1 MSDQPIRSEQLDNGL
16 LVTVHDVTRHY
27 FGGYWQVALEVRC
40 EVPLSCKQFSDAAAE
55 SEAQRLLGDSV
66 LFTRRLERMAVP
78 GTEQEAAQAELF
90 SRFEQTIL
98 PFLASSQFP
107 PRFIDAELKQ
117 RSKRVIRGIPCL
129 Q

>member
-1 MSDQPIRSEQLDNGL
+1 MSDQSVRSDQLDNGL

-40 EVPLSCKQFSDAAAE
+40 EVPVSSKKFADAAEEAE
-55 SEAQRLLGDSV
+55 VRRVLGDSV
-66 LFTRRLERMAVP
+66 LFVRRFERMAVP
-78 GTEQEAAQAELF
+78 GSDREAVCADF
-90 SRFEQTIL
+90 ITRIEQTIL

-107 PRFIDAELKQ
+107 VRFVEAELKQ